1 MLAAG
6 RPRRDGRPG
15 APQAPGRWSLVAASA
30 AGQEAVVETQARAL
44 LGRYGVVFRRLLD
57 RETNLAPWRDQVR
70 VYRRLEARGEIRG
83 GRFVAGMSGEQF
95 ATGEAVSR
103 LREVRRTSGD
113 GRVIIVAADD
123 PLNLAGIVTPG
134 ERVRAVPSMKVAYQ
148 DGVPI
153 AALRGKRIRPL
164 VEPGVPVLSV
174 PSGHD
179 ASALGHPL

>member
-1 MLAAG
+1 MLGTG
-6 RPRRDGRPG
+6 RSRRDGRAG
-15 APQAPGRWSLVAASA
+15 APHAPGRWSLVAAPA
-30 AGQEAVVETQARAL
+30 AGRDAAVETQARAL

-57 RETNLAPWRDQVR
+57 RETNLAPWRDLVR

-103 LREVRRTSGD
+103 LREVRRTACD

-134 ERVRAVPSMKVAYQ
+134 DRVRAVPSLKVAYQ

-153 AALRGKRIRPL
+153 AALRGRRIRPL
-164 VEPGVPVLSV
+164 VEPGVPVSGV
-174 PSGHD
+174 PSGHG
-179 ASALGHPL
+179 ASAAGSAP